1 MRAPLK
7 KLASETTYFELNVGA
22 GVSSFWAAEFSKGL
36 LKAYLFIGGQNKL
49 NTVSQVTETPKMTQS
64 WEAVQFE
71 SDISLK
77 WLWIKTSSCCR
88 LKPIFTRNPLKFV
101 SDFYLQDRSFPRSAN
116 DFIAATI
123 SQLHTHFAADD
134 ICEIQPRPLYSI

>member
-1 MRAPLK
+1 
-7 KLASETTYFELNVGA
+7 
-22 GVSSFWAAEFSKGL
+22 
-36 LKAYLFIGGQNKL
+36 
-49 NTVSQVTETPKMTQS
+49 MTQS
-64 WEAVQFE
+64 WEAMQFE

-77 WLWIKTSSCCR
+77 WLWIKTSGCCR

-101 SDFYLQDRSFPRSAN
+101 LDFYLQDRAFPRSAN

-134 ICEIQPRPLYSI
+134 ICDIQPRPLYSI